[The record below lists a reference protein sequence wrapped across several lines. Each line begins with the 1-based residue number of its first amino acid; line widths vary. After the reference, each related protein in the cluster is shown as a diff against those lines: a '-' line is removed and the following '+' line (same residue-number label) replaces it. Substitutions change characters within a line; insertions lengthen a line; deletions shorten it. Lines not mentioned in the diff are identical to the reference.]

1 MQKRSICL
9 ILFLALLV
17 CLTAEASGQQGRALD
32 REFQAAVAEYDSGR
46 YSEAAAKLE
55 NLVREA
61 PESFEVQELLGL
73 VYSAQSQDAR
83 ATQHLQKA
91 VHLKANSAPA
101 RTNLAAN
108 LARLGKLDLATEQF
122 KKAVDLDPRNFDTNH
137 NLGEAYVRSGKIADA
152 APFLEKAQQINP
164 SSYDNGYDLSLAYL
178 RIGRLPD
185 ARQLIRNLLKQ
196 KNTTELHNLLYA

>member
-1 MQKRSICL
+1 MTRTRFICP
-9 ILFLALLV
+9 FSLAIV
-17 CLTAEASGQQGRALD
+17 ACLSATAAASPPQSRDLD

-101 RTNLAAN
+101 RTNLAVN
-108 LARLGKLDLATEQF
+108 LAHLGKLGLATEQF
-122 KKAVDLDPRNFDTNH
+122 KKAVELDPPSFDTNH
-137 NLGEAYVRSGKIADA
+137 NLGE
-152 APFLEKAQQINP
+152 E
-164 SSYDNGYDLSLAYL
+164 
-178 RIGRLPD
+178 IGR
-185 ARQLIRNLLKQ
+185 A
-196 KNTTELHNLLYA
+196 HV